1 MLDFTTL
8 KGVNVTIKKGEFVT
22 IIGDVASGKSSF
34 LHALVGDM
42 LSLDQQFVDD
52 LGEKVLDEDLKKQ
65 VKAHS
70 L

>member
-1 MLDFTTL
+1 MDFTTL
-8 KGVNVTIKKGEFVT
+8 KGVNVTIKKGQFVT

-52 LGEKVLDEDLKKQ
+52 LGEKVLDEDLKK
-65 VKAHS
+65 
-70 L
+70 